1 MAIVSLLLALTPI
14 VAQGRPAAPPAT
26 MPPKV
31 LNVVHHTLKRGTPAA
46 YQTLEASIVA
56 AYKRA
61 KVASFFWMTF
71 RSTKDPREIL
81 YLNVADTTE
90 QFNHL
95 GEVWPSIASAH
106 PDLPRLQT
114 RLAAMIESQS
124 STLTTRR
131 EEIAYTRGDV
141 DVATMRAVRLFT
153 FHVKPGHEG
162 RFMEGIRAAAA
173 SGAPWVVYEA
183 NEESTFVLV
192 MPLRS
197 RTEARR
203 AATLPR
209 AIRELRGAVY
219 RRAETG
225 LFVFAP
231 TMSRPPAEF
240 TAARARGAAG
250 RSPSARRVE
259 SPTPTLRH

>member
-1 MAIVSLLLALTPI
+1 
-14 VAQGRPAAPPAT
+14 
-26 MPPKV
+26 
-31 LNVVHHTLKRGTPAA
+31 
-46 YQTLEASIVA
+46 
-56 AYKRA
+56 
-61 KVASFFWMTF
+61 
-71 RSTKDPREIL
+71 
-81 YLNVADTTE
+81 
-90 QFNHL
+90 
-95 GEVWPSIASAH
+95 
-106 PDLPRLQT
+106 
-114 RLAAMIESQS
+114 
-124 STLTTRR
+124 
-131 EEIAYTRGDV
+131 
-141 DVATMRAVRLFT
+141 
-153 FHVKPGHEG
+153 
-162 RFMEGIRAAAA
+162 MEGIRAAAA
-173 SGAPWVVYEA
+173 SGAPWIVYEA

-197 RTEARR
+197 RTDARR

>member
-14 VAQGRPAAPPAT
+14 VAQGRPAAAPPT
-26 MPPKV
+26 MPPNV
-31 LNVVHHTLKRGTPAA
+31 LNVVHHKLKRGTTAA

-61 KVASFFWMTF
+61 KVPSFFWMTF
-71 RSTKDPREIL
+71 QSTKDSRDVL
-81 YLNVADTTE
+81 YLNVAETTE

-95 GEVWPSIASAH
+95 GEVWPSVAAAH
-106 PDLPRLQT
+106 PDLVRLQT
-114 RLAAMIESQS
+114 RLAAMIEGQS
-124 STLTTRR
+124 STLTRRR

-141 DVATMRAVRLFT
+141 DVATMRAVQLFT

-173 SGAPWVVYEA
+173 GGAPWIVYEA

-203 AATLPR
+203 AATIPR

-219 RRAETG
+219 RRAETE
-225 LFVFAP
+225 LFLFTPA
-231 TMSRPPAEF
+231 MSRPPAEF
-240 TAARARGAAG
+240 TAARARGAGG

-259 SPTPTLRH
+259 NPPPALRH